1 MAKIFAHM
9 RLIAGALA
17 LAFIVAAALPAAAQ
31 QPSSVNPTADAVK
44 EQQLLEQFKMIKG
57 LGTIPDVK
65 SYVLEHPAGREWR
78 EFRTVTLRWIGGIFL
93 IGMLALL
100 TIYYSWHGT
109 MRIEA
114 GRSGRTIVR
123 FNILDRFVHWLTA
136 VSFVILGI
144 TGLNITF
151 GRSLI
156 LPWLGAPAFSE
167 WSEWAKFSHNY
178 VSFAFTVGVVLM
190 FLIWVGRNLP
200 SYNDVVWF
208 KNGGG
213 MFGGKE
219 PPAEKF
225 NGGEKLIFWI
235 SMGGGGLV
243 IASGFVLVV
252 PVLRHDSR
260 EHGTGRDRAQRSRG
274 ALRLRYVRP
283 HLHGHH
289 RRGRCLRGDG
299 PRHGGRELGQ
309 GAPQPLV
316 RRGNAGRRRP
326 GPGHAARRIDG
337 SLSPRQK
344 TPGLAAGRFAIRR
357 PCVSSVS
364 PAGVGREKPR

>member
-78 EFRTVTLRWIGGIFL
+78 EFRTVTLRWIGGISI

-123 FNILDRFVHWLTA
+123 FNIFERFVHWLTA

-208 KNGGG
+208 KSGGG

-235 SMGGGGLV
+235 SMVGGGLV
-243 IASGFVLVV
+243 IASGFVLLFPFYGTTVANMELAEIVHSVV
-252 PVLRHDSR
+252 AVLYVSAMFVHIYM
-260 EHGTGRDRAQRSRG
+260 GTIGVEG
-274 ALRLRYVRP
+274 AF
-283 HLHGHH
+283 
-289 RRGRCLRGDG
+289 
-299 PRHGGRELGQ
+299 EAMGQ
-309 GAPQPLV
+309 GTVDVNWAKERHSLWYEEEMQAAAAPGQ
-316 RRGNAGRRRP
+316 AMRP
-326 GPGHAARRIDG
+326 A
-337 SLSPRQK
+337 
-344 TPGLAAGRFAIRR
+344 
-357 PCVSSVS
+357 
-364 PAGVGREKPR
+364 E